1 MSRDH
6 YRNISFSAYIENA
19 CFNCT
24 GKFSENV
31 LRIFP
36 HFHVD
41 VFLPMW
47 PLLSKPLCI
56 SMRRRKNVLFSTQS
70 KKKSVNLGTEPVFIL
85 PDTHS
90 EHHLENVFLCLK
102 LCLEQPEMG
111 HRNRNEHT
119 WDNMKCNS
127 RKEKRK
133 KLFRQHH
140 GCEWFEATGLAIPGF
155 SYSLNEK

>member
-1 MSRDH
+1 MSIDH

-31 LRIFP
+31 PRIFP

-41 VFLPMW
+41 FFLPMW

-56 SMRRRKNVLFSTQS
+56 SMWRRKNVLFSTQS
-70 KKKSVNLGTEPVFIL
+70 KKKLVNLGTEPVFIV

-102 LCLEQPEMG
+102 LCLEQRETLTQNIFVFRVHCELCMYLG
-111 HRNRNEHT
+111 CS
-119 WDNMKCNS
+119 KCGGPHS
-127 RKEKRK
+127 
-133 KLFRQHH
+133 
-140 GCEWFEATGLAIPGF
+140 
-155 SYSLNEK
+155 

>member
-1 MSRDH
+1 MHVS
-6 YRNISFSAYIENA
+6 IAQA
-19 CFNCT
+19 C
-24 GKFSENV
+24 KFSENV

-70 KKKSVNLGTEPVFIL
+70 NKKSVNLGTEPVFIV

-102 LCLEQPEMG
+102 LCLEQPETLTQNIFCFRVHCALCMYLG
-111 HRNRNEHT
+111 CS
-119 WDNMKCNS
+119 KC
-127 RKEKRK
+127 
-133 KLFRQHH
+133 
-140 GCEWFEATGLAIPGF
+140 GGLH
-155 SYSLNEK
+155 S

>member
-1 MSRDH
+1 MHVS
-6 YRNISFSAYIENA
+6 IAQA
-19 CFNCT
+19 C
-24 GKFSENV
+24 KFSENV

-36 HFHVD
+36 YFHVD

-70 KKKSVNLGTEPVFIL
+70 KKKSVNLGTEPVFIV

-102 LCLEQPEMG
+102 LCLEQPETLTQ
-111 HRNRNEHT
+111 NIFLFLEYIVSYACI
-119 WDNMKCNS
+119 WDLLSVGVSTAN
-127 RKEKRK
+127 
-133 KLFRQHH
+133 
-140 GCEWFEATGLAIPGF
+140 
-155 SYSLNEK
+155 